1 MMRAVLQMEISISRN
16 QFSPFCL
23 LGILF
28 DFHPSL
34 RRDVRFRHLLQ
45 HAEFHYPG
53 YQTVPQ
59 GGQGYVPE
67 HIYYDKLGDY
77 GDYLDR
83 LDADCD
89 VLSNSE

>member
-1 MMRAVLQMEISISRN
+1 MEISISRN
-16 QFSPFCL
+16 EFKPLCL

-28 DFHPSL
+28 DYHPSL
-34 RRDVRFRHLLQ
+34 RRDVRFRHLLEV
-45 HAEFHYPG
+45 ANFNYPS

-59 GGQGYVPE
+59 NGLGYVPN

-83 LDADCD
+83 LEVDGEMACSSD
-89 VLSNSE
+89 